1 MGRPWRENICGG
13 TYHIMNRGNRKAPVF
28 EDGQDRRRF
37 LAIAVREKETYGVVI
52 LAGIEMGNH
61 FHGVVTTP
69 HGNLPEFMQQ
79 LDGQFARYSNRRHG
93 NVGHV
98 FQDRYR
104 AVLIE
109 NDVHLLIAL
118 CYNFLNPVCAGLVAR
133 PEDYP
138 WSTYAATV
146 GLAPRPDYLSIDWL
160 LTLFPGASLEEA
172 QRRLHALMQED
183 KPASAYLRDLEG
195 GVDPAWIRQIVR
207 SYIGEQIQMGKLPR
221 VYRSALRLQ
230 LSDFCSREMPR
241 PIRAKAIYQARV
253 EYGYKLAE
261 IARELRLS
269 PAAVSKIYRSYCRS
283 HR

>member
-1 MGRPWRENICGG
+1 MGRPWREIIYGG
-13 TYHIMNRGNRKAPVF
+13 NYHIMNRGNRKAPVF

-118 CYNFLNPVCAGLVAR
+118 CYNFLNPLCAGLVAR

-221 VYRSALRLQ
+221 VYR
-230 LSDFCSREMPR
+230 
-241 PIRAKAIYQARV
+241 
-253 EYGYKLAE
+253 
-261 IARELRLS
+261 
-269 PAAVSKIYRSYCRS
+269 
-283 HR
+283 